1 MNKKGFVGPI
11 GAIFLFLLFI
21 ALWLVFLAE
30 WLNTI
35 GATIIATNIAT
46 LTGLEIFFY
55 SNLNLMVFI
64 IMVLGMLAFMYF
76 GGGD

>member
-1 MNKKGFVGPI
+1 MNKKAFVGPI

-21 ALWLVFLAE
+21 ALWLVFLAD
-30 WLNTI
+30 WLNTV

-46 LTGLEIFFY
+46 LTGLEVFFY
-55 SNLNLMVFI
+55 SNLNLMVFV
-64 IMVLGMLAFMYF
+64 IMILGMLSFMYF